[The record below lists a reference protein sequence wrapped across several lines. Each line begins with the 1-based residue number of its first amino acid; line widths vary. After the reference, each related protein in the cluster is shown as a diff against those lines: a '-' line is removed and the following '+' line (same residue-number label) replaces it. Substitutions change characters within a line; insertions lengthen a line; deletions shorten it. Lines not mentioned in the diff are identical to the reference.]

1 MDEKLDL
8 ILKSLVD
15 LKEEVS
21 GLKGG
26 FIGLEGEF
34 SGLKGGFIGL
44 EGEFSGLKG
53 EFISLKG
60 EFSGLKGEVTDLKKE
75 MTDLKVEFTSF
86 KQETAKNFYVVH
98 ESITRLE
105 NTQRDDVL
113 ALLKHIDSK
122 MIDSKAETTV
132 LNHRLFQVESQTER
146 LIKQQ

>member
-34 SGLKGGFIGL
+34 SGLKG
-44 EGEFSGLKG
+44 

-60 EFSGLKGEVTDLKKE
+60 EFSGLKEEVTDLKKE

-113 ALLKHIDSK
+113 ALLNHIDSK
-122 MIDSKAETTV
+122 MIDSKAETSV